1 VHRNMSDN
9 LRQRRGKKTTN
20 GSSATKEAAND
31 KQQTPIEQLREAQA
45 KLIVSRNRT
54 ADLHAAWLNQ
64 MFRMSLIVI
73 FVTLHQIQKPIQSC
87 IGDIKSS
94 NEGASSDNVVI
105 SGTGAIGIIFGY
117 TYYEILAVITAF
129 LLALILIPSS
139 SRSLELNTTP
149 YFLSSALVPIQLGF
163 YFHTK
168 HPASCVGDGVELI
181 KRNFPVVVIYH
192 TIVTLAA
199 WFMKNGMD
207 QCDEH
212 VRLVAESIVDFE
224 RMDKKLQ
231 QKKKLLKAKK

>member
-1 VHRNMSDN
+1 MSDN
-9 LRQRRGKKTTN
+9 LRQRRGKKPTN
-20 GSSATKEAAND
+20 GSSSTKDATND
-31 KQQTPIEQLREAQA
+31 KQQAPIEQLREAQA

-87 IGDIKSS
+87 IGDIKSL
-94 NEGASSDNVVI
+94 NEGGSSDNDII
-105 SGTGAIGIIFGY
+105 SGMDAIVIIFGY
-117 TYYEILAVITAF
+117 NYYEILAVVTAF
-129 LLALILIPSS
+129 LLAFILIPRSS
-139 SRSLELNTTP
+139 SSLELNTAP

-163 YFHTK
+163 YFNTTQ
-168 HPASCVGDGVELI
+168 PASCVGDGVELV
-181 KRNFPVVVIYH
+181 KRNFPAVVIYH

-212 VRLVAESIVDFE
+212 VRLVTDSIADFE

-231 QKKKLLKAKK
+231 QKKQLLKAKK